1 MHGEKV
7 QMWLNKFKIAI
18 IEKNTEQINTLLEEL
33 PTFATEDEMK
43 EAQYL
48 IKEAAVLLLHL
59 KSQTQDSMQR
69 IQKNLSFLKST
80 QTNDSSSLDIKS

>member
-1 MHGEKV
+1 
-7 QMWLNKFKIAI
+7 MWLSKFKIAI

-33 PTFATEDEMK
+33 PTFTTVDEMK

-48 IKEAAVLLLHL
+48 MKEAATLLLNL
-59 KSQTQDSMQR
+59 KSQTKDTMQR

-80 QTNDSSSLDIKS
+80 QTNDSSALDIKS

>member
-33 PTFATEDEMK
+33 PTFTTEDEMK

-48 IKEAAVLLLHL
+48 MKEAAVLLLHL
-59 KSQTQDSMQR
+59 KSQTQDTMQR
-69 IQKNLSFLKST
+69 IQKNLSFLKLT
-80 QTNDSSSLDIKS
+80 

>member
-48 IKEAAVLLLHL
+48 MKEAAVLLLHL
-59 KSQTQDSMQR
+59 KSQTQDTMQR